1 MKQYASYQQLWQA
14 LLPYY
19 DEREAQAVVRMM
31 LEERFGL
38 TLTDIVCGGVARLDA
53 SQQAELQG
61 MMAKLEQGE
70 PIQYVMGY
78 APFYGRHFHV
88 EPGVLIPRPETQQL
102 VEWAVEE
109 IGKSAARSVLDI
121 GTGSGCIAISIALE
135 APLSEVS
142 AWDISTDALRIARD
156 NAASL
161 HAPVEFRQQDALH
174 APMEDREKWD
184 LIISNPPYVMEKERK
199 EMADNVLRHEPSL
212 ALFVPNDDPLRF
224 YRAIARYG
232 KHALRPGGTLLFEI
246 NPLLAEDMLRLLEE
260 ESYQHVQLIADAFG
274 KSRFTKATI

>member
-38 TLTDIVCGGVARLDA
+38 TLTDIVCDGVARLDA

-61 MMAKLEQGE
+61 MMVKLEQGE

-109 IGKSAARSVLDI
+109 MGKNAARSVLDI

-142 AWDISTDALRIARD
+142 AWDISTDALRIARG

-161 HAPVEFRQQDALH
+161 HAVVNFRQQDALQ

-184 LIISNPPYVMEKERK
+184 LIISNPPYVMEKERR

-246 NPLLAEDMLRLLEE
+246 NPLLAEDMLRLLED

>member
-1 MKQYASYQQLWQA
+1 MKTMKQYASYRQLWQA

-38 TLTDIVCGGVARLDA
+38 TLTDIVCDGVARLDA

-61 MMAKLEQGE
+61 LMAKLEQGE

-78 APFYGRHFHV
+78 APFCGRHFHV

-109 IGKSAARSVLDI
+109 LGKNAARSVLDI

-135 APLSEVS
+135 RRN
-142 AWDISTDALRIARD
+142 T
-156 NAASL
+156 
-161 HAPVEFRQQDALH
+161 
-174 APMEDREKWD
+174 
-184 LIISNPPYVMEKERK
+184 
-199 EMADNVLRHEPSL
+199 
-212 ALFVPNDDPLRF
+212 
-224 YRAIARYG
+224 
-232 KHALRPGGTLLFEI
+232 
-246 NPLLAEDMLRLLEE
+246 
-260 ESYQHVQLIADAFG
+260 G
-274 KSRFTKATI
+274 KSCP